1 MPTALSSNDIWLWG
15 SRRNASNFPLSSFDI
30 AGYTFFWARCLGN
43 KSAILFKR
51 ISLIWP
57 DNRLMNKP
65 ILYTMICSQWF
76 FWMQFLICFSWISQK
91 EVIPV
96 LCRQRKKDATE
107 AASMLIVES
116 LRLFDLPAFIP
127 SSINSLYGR
136 SNKSQSEGQYFR
148 FVGIMS

>member
-30 AGYTFFWARCLGN
+30 AGYTFFCALCFGN

-65 ILYTMICSQWF
+65 ILYTMICSHWF
-76 FWMQFLICFSWISQK
+76 FWM
-91 EVIPV
+91 
-96 LCRQRKKDATE
+96 
-107 AASMLIVES
+107 
-116 LRLFDLPAFIP
+116 
-127 SSINSLYGR
+127 
-136 SNKSQSEGQYFR
+136 
-148 FVGIMS
+148 